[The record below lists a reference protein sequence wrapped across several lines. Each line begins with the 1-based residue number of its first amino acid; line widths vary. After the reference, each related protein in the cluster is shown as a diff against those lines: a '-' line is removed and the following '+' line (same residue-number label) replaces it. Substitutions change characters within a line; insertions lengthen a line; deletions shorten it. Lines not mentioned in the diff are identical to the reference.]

1 MRTRRRYNIDLGA
14 HLAVCDSNYL
24 RLLRLLRLAPELQGG
39 EPRTL
44 RIVFPGADGVIPAAL
59 VEVLAGDRH
68 TSDVALAQRAVA
80 RGFAD
85 GRLETRLKVRLYHD
99 TRCAEVIE
107 FQGQRRFEAVY
118 AYPNAKMRQPDE
130 KAQLNRFLADFLNLC
145 LAHGEI
151 HKAPATAVG

>member
-1 MRTRRRYNIDLGA
+1 MSTRRRYNIDLGA

-24 RLLRLLRLAPELQGG
+24 RLLRLLRLVPELQGG

-44 RIVFPGADGVIPAAL
+44 HVVFPGADGVIPAAL
-59 VEVLAGDRH
+59 VEVFAGNRY
-68 TSDVALAQRAVA
+68 TSDVALEQRALG
-80 RGFAD
+80 RGGAD

-99 TRCAEVIE
+99 ARCAEVIE
-107 FQGQRRFEAVY
+107 FQGQRRFEPVY

-145 LAHGEI
+145 LERGEI
-151 HKAPATAVG
+151 YEAPTAAVG